1 MRIVHRS
8 LTELVV
14 RDSSLWMSGVC
25 AGGALLLAGYGI
37 AEREINF
44 FWIAAFF
51 LLCGTILARTTTF
64 TFDGMQRVVRWHGYK
79 PFKKASGTIP
89 FDSIA
94 DITIEI
100 SLTGSG
106 APTYCLCLGTTAGP
120 VPMAYLYTASRDAY
134 VSLRQELLRFLRPG
148 LVELPP
154 DLHAPSD
161 GVPAA
166 LESSFRVLLA
176 RGRKVDA
183 IALLRA
189 TEHIGL
195 AEAAGRIQAI
205 DAKRKTERNA
215 PTS

>member
-1 MRIVHRS
+1 MRIAHRS

-44 FWIAAFF
+44 FWIAGFF
-51 LLCGTILARTTTF
+51 LLCATILARTTTF
-64 TFDGMQRVVRWHGYK
+64 TFDGMHRIVRWHGYK
-79 PFKKASGTIP
+79 LFKQSSGTIP
-89 FDSIA
+89 FDDIA

-100 SLTGSG
+100 STAGSG
-106 APTYCLCLGTTAGP
+106 TPTYRLSLRTSTGV

-134 VSLRQELLRFLRPG
+134 ASLRQELLSFLRPG
-148 LVELPP
+148 LREPPP
-154 DLHAPSD
+154 DLHAPVD
-161 GVPAA
+161 GIPAA
-166 LESSFRVLLA
+166 LESSLRVLLA

-195 AEAAGRIQAI
+195 AEAAGRINAI
-205 DAKRKTERNA
+205 DAKLKTEQKA
-215 PTS
+215 SAS